1 MVGKSD
7 MHSTSIKSLNIV
19 KGMKGGMPQ
28 LVYDEQNKTGLWVL
42 LSSPEIK
49 VNKKYAV
56 YDFNGIVGT
65 VGGSLGLFVGFS
77 VMEFML
83 MLIKQP
89 IVG

>member
-1 MVGKSD
+1 MVGESD
-7 MHSTSIKSLNIV
+7 MPLTSFMSLNIV

-28 LVYDEQNKTGLWVL
+28 LLSRNDTGFYVL

>member
-1 MVGKSD
+1 
-7 MHSTSIKSLNIV
+7 
-19 KGMKGGMPQ
+19 MKGGTPQ
-28 LVYDEQNKTGLWVL
+28 LLYDKQKNDTGFWII

-49 VNKKYAV
+49 VNQKYAV
-56 YDFNGIVGT
+56 YDFSGIVGT

-89 IVG
+89 IV

>member
-1 MVGKSD
+1 MVGESV

-28 LVYDEQNKTGLWVL
+28 LLSRNDTGFYVL

-89 IVG
+89 IV